1 MESTVMQPFPNATDK
16 DRCGLHLD
24 YFFRFRCNVTPKI
37 HTTWRPKAHPMQ
49 LPEAGNPCAG
59 DQFIPY
65 ANEVERQKATDEKC
79 QRRLGL
85 IVTTPIVPPL
95 CDPRSL

>member
-1 MESTVMQPFPNATDK
+1 MGKDLEMAKGSNEITVLRLFLPFSVKRYTQNRILCTLLGDQ
-16 DRCGLHLD
+16 
-24 YFFRFRCNVTPKI
+24 
-37 HTTWRPKAHPMQ
+37 KAHPVQ

-85 IVTTPIVPPL
+85 IVTTPIAPPL